1 MSQQSPDGYGHQ
13 VNGYGQAGQGGYA
26 PGQPAYGYSTAGAQ
40 PNYGYPADGAQAAYG
55 QPQPGPGAPGAP
67 GTPDAPGTP
76 MRYTARASGPGLFD
90 TTFASSTIRST
101 AKTAFVAVILLAGG
115 LAFTGMFSAIA
126 DFSQLR
132 YGGFGLVLYGLS
144 DLVLYGALAFAVLVL
159 GRLLIDHVVQSANER
174 EAVAAAR
181 EKDTD
186 D

>member
-1 MSQQSPDGYGHQ
+1 MP
-13 VNGYGQAGQGGYA
+13 
-26 PGQPAYGYSTAGAQ
+26 
-40 PNYGYPADGAQAAYG
+40 YP
-55 QPQPGPGAPGAP
+55 
-67 GTPDAPGTP
+67 
-76 MRYTARASGPGLFD
+76 ARASGPGLFD
-90 TTFASSTIRST
+90 TTFSTSTIRST
-101 AKTAFVAVILLAGG
+101 AKTAFIAVILLAGG
-115 LAFTGMFSAIA
+115 LAFTGVFSAIA

-159 GRLLIDHVVQSANER
+159 GRLLIDHVVQSATER